1 MRLLPVSF
9 LAVVF
14 LASMACSN
22 QKQSP
27 EELKEKTAQATQ
39 DLKQNAKAVAEGVKE
54 GWNKDKDKQVNLNS
68 ASKDDLMSLPGM
80 TSDWAE
86 GIIGGRPYYAP
97 SDLLKNH
104 VVPKGEYNRIA
115 DRITT
120 SGAKPNPGM

>member
-1 MRLLPVSF
+1 MRLLSISF

-14 LASMACSN
+14 LFAIACST
-22 QKQSP
+22 QKRSP
-27 EELKEKTAQATQ
+27 EQIKEKTAEATQ
-39 DLKQNAKAVAEGVKE
+39 DLKQNVKAVAEGVKE
-54 GWNKDKDKQVNLNS
+54 GWNKDKDKQVNLNT

-80 TSDWAE
+80 TTDWAD
-86 GIIGGRPYYAP
+86 GIIGGRPYYTP

-104 VVPKGEYNRIA
+104 VVPKGEYARIA